1 MGALP
6 VCMPLCH
13 VCSAQGH
20 QMRVS
25 GSLLELELELV
36 VSFHVGAPLQEQ

>member
-6 VCMPLCH
+6 ACMPLDH

-25 GSLLELELELV
+25 GSLELELELV
-36 VSFHVGAPLQEQ
+36 VNVHVGAPLQEQ